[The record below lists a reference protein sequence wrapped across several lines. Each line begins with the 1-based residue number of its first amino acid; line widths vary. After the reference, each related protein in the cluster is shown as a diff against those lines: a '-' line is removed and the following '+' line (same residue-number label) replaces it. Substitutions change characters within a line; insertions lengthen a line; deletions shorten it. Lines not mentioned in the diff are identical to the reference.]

1 MLTRRDFLRRG
12 VVVVSAGLALPPVF
26 TRSVHAAVN
35 EGMLAGITNTRVL
48 VVVQM
53 AGGNDGLN
61 MVVPYGNGTYFDLRR
76 NVRIAADQ
84 ALPLDGGTGLHP
96 SMGKLKELWDTGV
109 LAVVQGV
116 GYPNPNLSH
125 FRSMEIWQTAN
136 LTDPRSD
143 GWLGKYFDRVIDEN
157 GHVIDGVAVGQS
169 APMSLRSGKSAV
181 AVVQNLES
189 YRILPDPAFPQDADP
204 RVNLLLKLYQAYP
217 QKAPYAA
224 LLSHVAEGAQRSSEA
239 LRAATKD
246 YKPAV
251 AYPANGLGNGL
262 KLLAQAIGGD
272 LGVKVFH
279 IGLGGFDTHAGELNS
294 QARLLQQL
302 SDALHA
308 FYRDLEAHG
317 KAQDV
322 LVMTWSEFGRR
333 AQENA
338 NAGTDHGT
346 AAPLLLLGGQVQRG
360 LYGEAP
366 NLSALDNGNL
376 RYTVDFR
383 SVYATVLDQWLGAP
397 ADDVLGQRFE
407 RLPVIGAA
415 VGGAVPVG

>member
-12 VVVVSAGLALPPVF
+12 VVVVSAGLALPPIF
-26 TRSVHAAVN
+26 TRGVYAAAN
-35 EGMLAGITNTRVL
+35 EGMLAAATNNRVL
-48 VVVQM
+48 VIVQM

-61 MVVPYGNGTYFDLRR
+61 MVVPFGDSSYFDLRR
-76 NVRIAADQ
+76 TVRIPAEQ

-96 SMGKLKELWDTGV
+96 SMGKLKELWDSGA

-136 LTDPRSD
+136 LNDVRSD
-143 GWLGKYFDRVIDEN
+143 GWVGKYFDRVIDEN
-157 GHVIDGVAVGQS
+157 GHVIDGVAVGQGT
-169 APMSLRSGKSAV
+169 PMALRSSKAAV
-181 AVVQNLES
+181 AVVQNLET
-189 YRILPDPAFPQDADP
+189 YRILPDPAFPQDTDP
-204 RVNLLLKLYQAYP
+204 RVNLLLNMYKAYP
-217 QKAPYAA
+217 RKAPYAA

-239 LRAATKD
+239 LRATAKD
-246 YKPAV
+246 YKPAI
-251 AYPANGLGNGL
+251 AYPTNGLGNGF
-262 KLLAQAIGGD
+262 KLLAQAISGD

-279 IGLGGFDTHAGELNS
+279 IGLGGFDTHAGELNAQS
-294 QARLLQQL
+294 RLLQQL
-302 SDALHA
+302 SDGLHA

-317 KAQDV
+317 RAQDV

-346 AAPLLLLGGQVQRG
+346 AAPLFLIGGQVQRG

-366 NLSALDNGNL
+366 NLTALDNGNL
-376 RYTVDFR
+376 RHTVDFR

-397 ADDVLGQRFE
+397 ADDVLGGRFE
-407 RLPVIGAA
+407 RLPFIGAA
-415 VGGAVPVG
+415 VGGVA